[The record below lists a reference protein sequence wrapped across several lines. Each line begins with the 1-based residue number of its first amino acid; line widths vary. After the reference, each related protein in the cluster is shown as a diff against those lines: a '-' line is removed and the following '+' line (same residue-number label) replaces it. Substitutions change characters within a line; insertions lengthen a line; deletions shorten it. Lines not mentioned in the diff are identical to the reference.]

1 MDFQWF
7 YKGKSLKP
15 YCNFIENQ
23 WIWRIIFDNITSI
36 ENTFQNRILEN
47 PSRISYPFSKT
58 LSLPNLT
65 LWEVVSSLQLA
76 QFRTA
81 DPEHFCHQTLCFQ
94 THPTEVHHMKMDIWE
109 PGWGGG
115 GVVDC
120 FFGTE
125 LFSATFFGTLPEIT
139 LFGGPGDYLTN
150 VMGLRRE
157 KSPITQ
163 RATHCQLTI
172 RSQS

>member
-15 YCNFIENQ
+15 YCNFIKNQ
-23 WIWRIIFDNITSI
+23 WIWRIIFGNITSI
-36 ENTFQNRILEN
+36 ENTFQNRILQN

-94 THPTEVHHMKMDIWE
+94 THPTEVHH
-109 PGWGGG
+109 
-115 GVVDC
+115 VRFVN
-120 FFGTE
+120 F
-125 LFSATFFGTLPEIT
+125 IT
-139 LFGGPGDYLTN
+139 GFLRFVSPMFQYDEKIYSQVQEKIKFNDGD
-150 VMGLRRE
+150 
-157 KSPITQ
+157 Q
-163 RATHCQLTI
+163 
-172 RSQS
+172 